1 MNENKKK
8 EYSVVILFVVYIYT
22 LIQISLII
30 RTSSACGSEIVLPWA
45 IYKWM
50 TFKCTTFGGKCYY
63 EELQSLSF

>member
-1 MNENKKK
+1 MHSLNFLINLTFLNENKKK

-45 IYKWM
+45 I
-50 TFKCTTFGGKCYY
+50 FK
-63 EELQSLSF
+63 